1 MIIECLVI
9 IGIIFAITVIFLRTR
24 KEHAVMTVPL
34 MIIPFA
40 NLMAQLLAAPI
51 ASLLPLDTFIV
62 SVLLNIIAVVISS
75 LMIGVLSFRFKK
87 RSNKIAY
94 AFPTI
99 LFNVLLAMILI
110 QHYYVNRI

>member
-9 IGIIFAITVIFLRTR
+9 FGIILAITVIFLRTR
-24 KEHAVMTVPL
+24 KEHAIMTVPL
-34 MIIPFA
+34 MILPFA
-40 NLMAQLLAAPI
+40 NLAAQLFAKPLA
-51 ASLLPLDTFIV
+51 SVLPLDPFLV
-62 SVLLNIIAVVISS
+62 VVLLNVIAVVISS

-99 LFNVLLAMILI
+99 LFNVLLAIILI
-110 QHYYVNRI
+110 QHFYVSRL